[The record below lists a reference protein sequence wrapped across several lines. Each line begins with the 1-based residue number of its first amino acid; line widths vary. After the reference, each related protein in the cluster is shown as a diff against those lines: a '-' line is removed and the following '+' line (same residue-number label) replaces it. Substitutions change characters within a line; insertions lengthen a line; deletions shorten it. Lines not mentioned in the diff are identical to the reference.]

1 MEARKSKRRNCCA
14 VLAVDSAIS
23 GRVIAQYRKSKMM
36 TQEVLSG
43 LCGINRTHLSAIER
57 GLRSPTLV
65 TFIRICYAMGVDAT
79 TVINEIEKQLPINKE
94 QQP

>member
-1 MEARKSKRRNCCA
+1 MEARKSKRKNCCA
-14 VLAVDSAIS
+14 VLAIDSAIS
-23 GRVIAQYRKSKMM
+23 GRVIAQYRKCKRM

-57 GLRSPTLV
+57 GLRSPTLA
-65 TFIRICYAMGVDAT
+65 TFIRICYAMEVDAT

-94 QQP
+94 PLP

>member
-1 MEARKSKRRNCCA
+1 MEDRKSKRKNCCA

-23 GRVIAQYRKSKMM
+23 GRVIAKYRKNKKM

-57 GLRSPTLV
+57 GLRSPTLA
-65 TFIRICYAMGVDAT
+65 TFIRICYAMGVEAT
-79 TVINEIEKQLPINKE
+79 TVISEIEKQLPIKKE